1 MEERPLLSHPCDKL
15 DADIDVCLCLL
26 ECLLRQTSPA
36 SPTEEELTVSSSF
49 GSCYSDFQVNQN
61 HSVSSSLNSLPG
73 SPSIFPESDDLVT
86 PKEPFFGSLSPDRSL
101 TGGISNFCPDQGDS
115 ETSSYRQLP
124 NHKEA
129 SGGVSP
135 STNTK
140 ETEDPKDLHELQSSS
155 TQFIDVNE
163 KNLSSTLG
171 HKNGAQQIHASDMEA
186 CAANGSKLLTSSQNE
201 HLHVNQNQKQRPS
214 AEPLESIPRA
224 SSAAVSEESVSEA
237 LTNDFENGRTTLRNE
252 FFELQEEVRRL
263 KDQLKKS
270 EEENRKLQVELGKYL
285 FLEEKEK
292 RRGKLL
298 DWAASVQGPGQ

>member
-1 MEERPLLSHPCDKL
+1 MEAWPLLSHPCDKL
-15 DADIDVCLCLL
+15 DADIDVCFCLL
-26 ECLLRQTSPA
+26 ECLLRQTRPT
-36 SPTEEELTVSSSF
+36 SPTEEEPMVLSSF

-86 PKEPFFGSLSPDRSL
+86 PKQPFFGSLSADRSL
-101 TGGISNFCPDQGDS
+101 IGEISNFCPDQGGS
-115 ETSSYRQLP
+115 ETFSYRHLS
-124 NHKEA
+124 NHEEE

-155 TQFIDVNE
+155 TRFIDVNG
-163 KNLSSTLG
+163 KNLSSTVG
-171 HKNGAQQIHASDMEA
+171 HKNGAQQIHASDTEA
-186 CAANGSKLLTSSQNE
+186 CVTNDSKLLTSIQNE
-201 HLHVNQNQKQRPS
+201 HLHVNQSQKQGPS
-214 AEPLESIPRA
+214 FEPLESIPRA
-224 SSAAVSEESVSEA
+224 SSAAVSEKSVSE
-237 LTNDFENGRTTLRNE
+237 TVTIDFENGSTTLRIE
-252 FFELQEEVRRL
+252 FFELQQEVRHL

-298 DWAASVQGPGQ
+298 D